1 MIQQYSLVL
10 PSVFIVLLCT
20 ICRGKTYKNKRPT
33 IFGWINNSFYSSMSG
48 NNIFFRFDPSIKFTL
63 CWDVASTEMMVLFFS
78 LDSKKFYRTK
88 VFNCFPYLWKEEG
101 VTEQNSGTCSQ
112 LAGKNILLWA
122 QREFIYITL
131 ISKCCFCF
139 YSLLLM

>member
-1 MIQQYSLVL
+1 MYTIQQYSLVL

-63 CWDVASTEMMVLFFS
+63 C
-78 LDSKKFYRTK
+78 
-88 VFNCFPYLWKEEG
+88 
-101 VTEQNSGTCSQ
+101 
-112 LAGKNILLWA
+112 
-122 QREFIYITL
+122 
-131 ISKCCFCF
+131 
-139 YSLLLM
+139 